1 MLATLI
7 LMLFNPSQTG
17 INIWAFQAVN
27 SIASPALN
35 AIMVPFAESFFIVLP
50 FLVLYLIWKKDND
63 VYSFVIAAVVL
74 FALGEVLKYIFQEA
88 RPCSLP
94 SLSWINHPVCES
106 GFAFPSNHAITL
118 TGLVLFLRRYR
129 ILQVLYVVWLVIM
142 LFGRVYLGQH
152 YLTDVIA
159 GAIISLIIGY
169 VIYHYRSRV
178 YSLAQRLRLD
188 ILTPKQ
194 KQQTGS

>member
-7 LMLFNPSQTG
+7 LMLFNSSQVG
-17 INIWAFQAVN
+17 INIWAFQAAS

-50 FLVLYLIWKKDND
+50 FLALYLVWKRDND
-63 VYSFVIAAVVL
+63 VYSFILAAVVL

-88 RPCSLP
+88 RPCSLS

-118 TGLVLFLRRYR
+118 TGLIFFLKRYR
-129 ILQVLYVVWLVIM
+129 ILQVLYIIWLVVI
-142 LFGRVYLGQH
+142 LFGRIYLGQH
-152 YLTDVIA
+152 YLTDVVA

-169 VIYHYRSRV
+169 VIYHYRNKV
-178 YSLAQRLRLD
+178 YALAQRLRLD

-194 KQQTGS
+194 KQQIGS